1 MKKYET
7 YRIDNLSS
15 LKDNTIYFFLKSQD
29 FSEHQIKELR
39 KNEKSFI
46 LNDNYCTIKAKL
58 SNGDKLQVLTNPQ
71 NASQILACDRALDI
85 LYEDDYYLIVN
96 KPHLLASVPTRSHY
110 NNNLGGRIMNYM
122 NNKDDNFV
130 LRIVNRLDKDTA
142 GIVITA
148 KSASAYNRLGKIDKT
163 YYALCHGNFNEKE
176 ITINAP
182 ILTISKNGINQMK
195 RIISPNGK
203 PSITY
208 ATLVKQYKNFALIK
222 LKLETG
228 RTHQIRVHL
237 SHIGHS
243 LLGDKIYSNN
253 TNETDSHTFLILKQ
267 IAFTHPTIQK
277 QIKIEIPYP
286 SNWNHYLEN

>member
-7 YRIDNLSS
+7 YTIDNLSS

-71 NASQILACDRALDI
+71 NASQILACDGALDI

-110 NNNLGGRIMNYM
+110 NDNLGGRIMNYM
-122 NNKDDNFV
+122 KNKDDNFV

-176 ITINAP
+176 VTINAP

-243 LLGDKIYSNN
+243 LLGDKIYSSNI
-253 TNETDSHTFLILKQ
+253 NETELHTFLILKQ
-267 IAFTHPTIQK
+267 ITFTHPTTQK